1 MKKKKLF
8 RRINRLGTLCALSGV
23 LVLAACTEEAA
34 TESQADGAAIRFDV
48 GLSETWESGGFAPSA
63 VPAAMS
69 SAKCPD
75 TRTGHG
81 TESSDD
87 SGASAR
93 RSTAS
98 NITVTVIDG
107 LPPRT
112 KAAGPRTRGAQKVG
126 NNADNGEISFDEA
139 FGGTDKP
146 GFGVFGYACDE
157 GESNW
162 WTYITNTQI
171 TENGGY
177 WGAAEG
183 QACNWPGTWRNC
195 RMRFFAYAPYTDET
209 NTTLEQN
216 TDGNLTIKIP
226 YTTPDADADEQK
238 EFLVA
243 ATNVYDYDSWSNW
256 GDDDVVN
263 LNFTHTLTAVRFLLT
278 FTEAPKDI
286 DVNNDVTVSHIE
298 FNDVYTTG
306 TYSVTYDET
315 GNMIAGEW
323 NEGDMNTGTL
333 TLEPISNS
341 LSKSTDDDRKEWY
354 WPENQNWQEN
364 APDDFFLMIPQI
376 PPSYAKVTVYFNNDN
391 AFIAFDLPD
400 DITAAWQPN
409 TTVIYH
415 LSVSLGTLNGKL

>member
-48 GLSETWESGGFAPSA
+48 GLSETWESGGFAPLA
-63 VPAAMS
+63 APAAMS
-69 SAKCPD
+69 SVKCPD

-81 TESSDD
+81 TESSDG

-98 NITVTVIDG
+98 NMTVTVIDG

-112 KAAGPRTRGAQKVG
+112 KAACPRTRGAKKVG
-126 NNADNGEISFDEA
+126 NNADNGEM
-139 FGGTDKP
+139 
-146 GFGVFGYACDE
+146 GYACDE

-195 RMRFFAYAPYTDET
+195 RMRFFAYAPYDKYADAS
-209 NTTLEQN
+209 TLEQN

-226 YTTPDADADEQK
+226 YETPVSADDQK

-243 ATNVYDYDSWSNW
+243 ATEAYESENYPEEVQ
-256 GDDDVVN
+256 
-263 LNFTHTLTAVRFLLT
+263 LNFTHTLTAVRFVFT
-278 FTEAPKDI
+278 FTERNI
-286 DVNNDVTVSHIE
+286 DVDNVKVSKIE
-298 FNDVYTTG
+298 FNGYANG
-306 TYSVTYDET
+306 TYCGTYDNVT
-315 GNMIAGEW
+315 GEKLAEEW
-323 NEGDMNTGTL
+323 NKLEVNTL
-333 TLEPISNS
+333 TLEISNG
-341 LSKSTDDDRKEWY
+341 KMNGKENGEGHMEWY
-354 WPENQNWQEN
+354 WPEGLNWKDY
-364 APDDFFLMIPQI
+364 APEDFFLMIPQI
-376 PPSYAKVTVYFNNDN
+376 PPSNNSVTIYFNNDDTY
-391 AFIAFDLPD
+391 ITVDLPTIED
-400 DITAAWQPN
+400 AWQPN

-415 LSVSLGTLNGKL
+415 LSVSLETLNGEL

>member
-23 LVLAACTEEAA
+23 LVLAACTEEEA

-81 TESSDD
+81 TESSDG

-112 KAAGPRTRGAQKVG
+112 KAAGPRTRGAKKVG
-126 NNADNGEISFDEA
+126 NNADNGEMTFDEA
-139 FGGTDKP
+139 FGGME
-146 GFGVFGYACDE
+146 GFGVLGYAYDE
-157 GESNW
+157 GESIW

-171 TENGGY
+171 TNKDGDNY

-195 RMRFFAYAPYTDET
+195 RMRFFAYAPYDEYADEADAP
-209 NTTLEQN
+209 TLEQN

-226 YTTPDADADEQK
+226 YETPVSADDQK

-256 GDDDVVN
+256 GDDDAVN
-263 LNFTHTLTAVRFLLT
+263 LNFTHTLTAVRFVFT
-278 FTEAPKDI
+278 FTERNI
-286 DVNNDVTVSHIE
+286 DVDNVKVFKIE
-298 FNDVYTTG
+298 FNGYANG
-306 TYSVTYDET
+306 TYCGTYDNVT
-315 GNMIAGEW
+315 GEKLAEEW
-323 NEGDMNTGTL
+323 NKLEVNTL
-333 TLEPISNS
+333 TLEISNG
-341 LSKSTDDDRKEWY
+341 KMNGKKNGEGHMEWY
-354 WPENQNWQEN
+354 WPEGLNWKDY
-364 APDDFFLMIPQI
+364 APEDFFLMIPQI
-376 PPSYAKVTVYFNNDN
+376 PPSNNSVTIYFNNDDTY
-391 AFIAFDLPD
+391 ITVDLPTIED
-400 DITAAWQPN
+400 AWQPN

-415 LSVSLGTLNGKL
+415 LSVSLETLNGEL